1 MSPKTTFR
9 NGSILTPE
17 GFVSDH
23 VLTTVGDRIAHL
35 EASKSASVGEVIDL
49 DGGYLLPGF
58 IDTQVN
64 GGGGVLF
71 NDDTSSEAIAAIGAA
86 HRPFG
91 TTGFLPTLISDELE
105 VIDAAMRAVEQA
117 IEDGVPGVLGIHIE
131 GPFIN
136 EARKGTHD
144 PAKFRTL
151 TDQSLKLLSSLK
163 HGKTLV
169 TLAPETATSDDIRTL
184 TQAGVIVA
192 AGHTDASYG
201 RMAQAFDEGVTGIT
215 HLFNAM
221 SPFTHRAPGVVGAAL
236 ENQSVYCG
244 LIIDGRHVDPVALK
258 IAVRCRPHDRFMIVT
273 DAMPTVGSKTKTF
286 MLQDK
291 LIRVENGVC
300 VGPDGTLA
308 GSDLDMATAVK
319 NAVEMVGLTLEEAA
333 VMAATAPAKFLGL
346 DALYGVLKAGARA
359 DLVWLDRDLN
369 LKGVWIGGEQS
380 LSQKA
385 AA

>member
-1 MSPKTTFR
+1 MSRLHHKVSFS
-9 NGSILTPE
+9 NGSVLTPH
-17 GFVSDH
+17 GFSSGG
-23 VLTTVGDRIAHL
+23 LTFEGDRIL
-35 EASKSASVGEVIDL
+35 SVNAPISGDMIDL
-49 DGGYLLPGF
+49 NGGYLLPGF

-71 NDDTSSEAIAAIGAA
+71 NDDTSAEAIAAIGAA
-86 HRPFG
+86 HRQYG
-91 TTGFLPTLISDELE
+91 TTGFLPTLISDELD
-105 VIDAAMRAVEQA
+105 VIDAAMRATEQA
-117 IEDGVPGVLGIHIE
+117 IADGVPGVLGIHIE

-144 PAKFRTL
+144 PSKFRTL
-151 TDQSLKLLSSLK
+151 TDRSIKLLSSLK

-169 TLAPETATSDDIRTL
+169 TLAPETASSEDIRAL
-184 TQAGVIVA
+184 VSAGVILA
-192 AGHTDASYG
+192 GGHTDAGYE
-201 RMAQAFDEGVTGIT
+201 RMRQAFADGVTGIT

-273 DAMPTVGSKTKTF
+273 DAMPTVGSPSKTF
-286 MLQDK
+286 MLQGK

-300 VGPDGTLA
+300 VGEGGTLA

-319 NAVEMVGLTLEEAA
+319 NAVNMVGLTLKK
-333 VMAATAPAKFLGL
+333 PP
-346 DALYGVLKAGARA
+346 
-359 DLVWLDRDLN
+359 
-369 LKGVWIGGEQS
+369 
-380 LSQKA
+380 
-385 AA
+385 

>member
-9 NGSILTPE
+9 NGSILSPE
-17 GFVSDH
+17 GFVTDH
-23 VLTTVGDRIAHL
+23 VLTIAGDRIASL
-35 EASKSASVGEVIDL
+35 EASKSASAGEAIDL

-71 NDDTSSEAIAAIGAA
+71 NDDTSFEAIAAIGAA
-86 HRPFG
+86 HRQYG

-117 IEDGVPGVLGIHIE
+117 IEDGAPGVLGIHIE

-151 TDQSLKLLSSLK
+151 TDQSLKLLSGLK

-169 TLAPETATSDDIRTL
+169 TLAPETTTSGDIRTL

-201 RMAQAFDEGVTGIT
+201 RMAQAFNEGVTGIT

-236 ENQSVYCG
+236 ENQSIYCG

-273 DAMPTVGSKTKTF
+273 DAMPTVGSQTKTF

-291 LIRVENGVC
+291 LIRVEDGVC

-319 NAVEMVGLTLEEAA
+319 NAVEMVGLTLDEAA
-333 VMAATAPAKFLGL
+333 VMASAAPARFLGL
-346 DALYGVLKAGARA
+346 DAQYGVLNAGARA